1 MKSPSDCGLIEPS
14 LATFRESYTL
24 RGIAYT
30 SPELFAWEMSHFFD
44 DSWTCLGRTDS
55 IVEHGSRKAIQVG
68 LGCPG
73 PICEMEEA
81 VYLFFHMVASSYVAG
96 RAVRP
101 LKPVV
106 PAKPP
111 R

>member
-1 MKSPSDCGLIEPS
+1 MKSPSDRGLIEPS

-24 RGIAYT
+24 PGIAYT

-55 IVEHGSRKAIQVG
+55 IVERGSRKAIHVV

-73 PICEMEEA
+73 PISEIEEA
-81 VYLFFHMVASSYVAG
+81 VYLFSHMVASRYVAARSG
-96 RAVRP
+96 RPTLLCR
-101 LKPVV
+101 
-106 PAKPP
+106 
-111 R
+111 